1 MKNFE
6 VNMNISISTSENYTT
21 TYPLKF
27 SISES
32 LPANTDPQK
41 YMRKR
46 ISEELTRHFNQL
58 VTPIDNFNE
67 DGKEKAKDADP
78 LEPESF

>member
-1 MKNFE
+1 
-6 VNMNISISTSENYTT
+6 
-21 TYPLKF
+21 
-27 SISES
+27 
-32 LPANTDPQK
+32 
-41 YMRKR
+41 MRKR

>member
-6 VNMNISISTSENYTT
+6 VNMNISISTTESYTT